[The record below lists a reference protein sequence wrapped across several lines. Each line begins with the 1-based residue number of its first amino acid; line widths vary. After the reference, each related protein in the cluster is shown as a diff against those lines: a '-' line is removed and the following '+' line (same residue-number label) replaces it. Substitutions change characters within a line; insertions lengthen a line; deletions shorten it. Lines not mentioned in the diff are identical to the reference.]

1 LNDVPR
7 LGELASLDDD
17 GTIRLGETVVQPEPH
32 RLTEL
37 DRAFARRRVDE
48 QGRDIDLRTTLEQ
61 VKKTGASQ
69 SASGPRSKA
78 APRYDP
84 ETGELI
90 TPLEMAQPKRPP
102 REEIPLGK
110 AVLTYATVAAEPAL
124 TGPRILLELFMP
136 ANIAVIL
143 IVFAAFLVVRVVAY
157 FLMILLSVGGF
168 IAAAFSTIPL
178 WALLFF
184 VTAHYGTVID
194 EMGPTG
200 KDQLPR
206 PLRELRWNEDLW
218 GMFARVVFGA
228 IVCYWPVIVVGI
240 ALAGRPGEA
249 GWGWLTLALGTF
261 FLPGV
266 WLTLIASG
274 SILNLRPDR
283 VVGMVWR
290 CGPGYL
296 LLPAVLVIAVIAQ
309 AWAGLGLDALPG
321 VVDQFVRTFVL
332 AHKQFVV
339 PAGLATL
346 LIGIYLAHFF
356 CWYLGTLLR
365 RHEDDFPWVWQ
376 EYERQK
382 R

>member
-1 LNDVPR
+1 
-7 LGELASLDDD
+7 
-17 GTIRLGETVVQPEPH
+17 
-32 RLTEL
+32 
-37 DRAFARRRVDE
+37 VDE
-48 QGRDIDLRTTLEQ
+48 QGRDIDLRSTLEQ
-61 VKKTGASQ
+61 VKRAGATQ
-69 SASGPRSKA
+69 PGPAPAPKA

-90 TPLEMAQPKRPP
+90 TPLEVAQPAVVPQ
-102 REEIPLGK
+102 ETIPLGK
-110 AVLTYATVAAEPAL
+110 AVLTYATVATEAAV

-143 IVFAAFLVVRVVAY
+143 IVFATYVVIRVVSY
-157 FLMILLSVGGF
+157 FLLVLLSAGGG
-168 IAAAFSTIPL
+168 IAAAFSTLPL
-178 WALLFF
+178 WALLFL
-184 VTAHYGTVID
+184 VTAHYGNVID

-206 PLRELRWNEDLW
+206 PLRDLRWNEDMW
-218 GMFARVVFGA
+218 GIFAKVVFGA
-228 IVCYWPVIVVGI
+228 FLCFWPVMVVGV
-240 ALAGRPGEA
+240 ALAGRPGEV
-249 GWGWLTLALGTF
+249 GWGWLTLAVGTF
-261 FLPGV
+261 FLPAV
-266 WLTLIASG
+266 WLTLIGSG

-283 VVGMVWR
+283 VAKMVWR

-296 LLPAVLVIAVIAQ
+296 VLPVVLVIAVIAQ

-321 VVDQFVRTFVL
+321 VVDQFVQTYIL
-332 AHKQFVV
+332 PHKRVIV

-365 RHEDDFPWVWQ
+365 RHEDEFPWVWQ
-376 EYERQK
+376 QYERGK